1 MKNRRK
7 KSFRAVKFMLFVFC
21 YIFWVRACLVINV
34 AYMSADLWSSN
45 VCFMFFFFCCCCFYL
60 LHRVNSGKM
69 GCLSLITLCSVCL
82 QFQSIKMF

>member
-7 KSFRAVKFMLFVFC
+7 KSFRAVKFTLFVFC

-45 VCFMFFFFCCCCFYL
+45 VCFMCFFVVVFIYCI
-60 LHRVNSGKM
+60 G
-69 GCLSLITLCSVCL
+69 
-82 QFQSIKMF
+82 